1 MGDFV
6 WKSSKVIS
14 SLKIPFLKKK
24 IPGDYQE
31 LDSADCMLSD
41 AQTQWEPFQC
51 FTEEG
56 CW

>member
-24 IPGDYQE
+24 KKPGDYQE
-31 LDSADCMLSD
+31 LDSAECMLSD
-41 AQTQWEPFQC
+41 AQTQWEPFQS
-51 FTEEG
+51 FTE
-56 CW
+56 

>member
-24 IPGDYQE
+24 KIPGDYQE
-31 LDSADCMLSD
+31 LGSADCRLSD
-41 AQTQWEPFQC
+41 ARTQWEPFQSL
-51 FTEEG
+51 TE
-56 CW
+56 